1 MELHEIEKHAKALMT
16 AHGVGSLAFEFD
28 RGKRRLG
35 CTHFVTIGNTSLA
48 KKITLSR
55 HYAVLLPEDEIR
67 DVILHE
73 IAHALAGHK
82 AGHGPVW
89 KAAARKVGAK
99 PKRCAAPSASPE
111 ASVTAECPECF
122 RPLAAQHRLPQRIY
136 VCRVHRNRAL
146 TWKRNGV
153 RVPVE
158 EMPQNYRSRYYAAMQ
173 KGILP

>member
-1 MELHEIEKHAKALMT
+1 MELAEIERNARALMT
-16 AHGVGSLAFEFD
+16 AHGVGSLEFAFD

-48 KKITLSR
+48 KKITLSK
-55 HYAVLLPEDEIR
+55 HYAVLLPEAEIH
-67 DVILHE
+67 DVMLHE
-73 IAHALAGHK
+73 IAHALAGHA

-99 PKRCAAPSASPE
+99 AQRCATPSARPE

-122 RPLAAQHRLPQRIY
+122 RPLAAQHRLPQRVY

-146 TWKRNGV
+146 TWKKNGV
-153 RVPVE
+153 TVSLDQ
-158 EMPQNYRSRYYAAMQ
+158 MPKAYRDRINYAMQ
-173 KGILP
+173 KGTLR

>member
-1 MELHEIEKHAKALMT
+1 MELHEIERHARALMT

-35 CTHFVTIGNTSLA
+35 STRFVTIGNTTLPQ
-48 KKITLSR
+48 KITLSK

-89 KAAARKVGAK
+89 KAAARRVGAK
-99 PKRCAAPSASPE
+99 AQRCAAPSASPE
-111 ASVTAECPECF
+111 ATVIGRCDPCGVVSSKG
-122 RPLAAQHRLPQRIY
+122 HRLPQRIY
-136 VCRVHRNRAL
+136 LHSACKRAL
-146 TWKRNGV
+146 TYYRNGAKV
-153 RVPVE
+153 DLNDMPVKYQQRHMFAVE
-158 EMPQNYRSRYYAAMQ
+158 
-173 KGILP
+173 KGLI